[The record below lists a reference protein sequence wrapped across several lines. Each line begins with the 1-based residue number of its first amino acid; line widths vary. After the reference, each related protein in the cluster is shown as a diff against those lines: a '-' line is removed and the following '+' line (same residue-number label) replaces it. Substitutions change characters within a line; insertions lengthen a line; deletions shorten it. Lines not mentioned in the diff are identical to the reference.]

1 MKALPTKPHLPSKR
15 RFEIVPENM
24 RANGIWFLIAKH
36 SVVYLKM
43 NLTSLFGL
51 LGGLLVL
58 AFGANRLFRWTRIPD
73 VVVLMAT
80 GVLIGP
86 LLGWARPDQFKDV
99 THAFGTLALILIL
112 FEGGLDLNIRETV
125 SHFPG
130 GLLFGVLAY
139 GLTTF
144 FAGLVASASLGINHR
159 DGLLAGAA
167 IGCTSSTIVLP
178 VLQQWKAEKSVKI
191 ILLLESTL
199 GDILGV
205 LTVGFLIHSHQAG
218 GSVVGDFL
226 TGFFSQVAIS
236 LVASLLIGFGW
247 SRLLPYLS
255 EQQFWQVLTFSMVL
269 LLYAGTERLGGS
281 GLLAVLGFGLALS
294 NLSGRRSLIPPAYR
308 FSQVNSEHHEQI
320 LNFHAELSFL
330 VRTFFFVL
338 IGVVVELSGLR
349 PIWPVLLGVTGVIF
363 LARWISIQLS
373 RWSWRGLGESDR
385 EKILWMLPRGLIT
398 IVLAIEIVEVRGQSM
413 AFLPPMSFAVI
424 LLTNLILVFG
434 SIRTST
440 MAVTELPELLDSARE
455 SAAEEPPITDS
466 L

>member
-1 MKALPTKPHLPSKR
+1 
-15 RFEIVPENM
+15 
-24 RANGIWFLIAKH
+24 
-36 SVVYLKM
+36 M

-58 AFGANRLFRWTRIPD
+58 AFAANRLFRWTRIPD

-86 LLGWARPDQFKDV
+86 VLGWARPDQFKDV
-99 THAFGTLALILIL
+99 THAFGTLALNLIL
-112 FEGGLDLNIRETV
+112 FEGGLDLNIRETLG
-125 SHFPG
+125 HFPG
-130 GLLFGVLAY
+130 GLLFGVVTY

-144 FAGLVASASLGINHR
+144 GVGFVASASLHMSR
-159 DGLLAGAA
+159 KDGLLAGAVV
-167 IGCTSSTIVLP
+167 GCTSSTIVLP
-178 VLQQWKAEKSVKI
+178 VLQQWKSEKAVKI

-205 LTVGFLIHSHQAG
+205 LTVGFLIGVHQASN
-218 GSVVGDFL
+218 SVVGDFL

-236 LVASLLIGFGW
+236 LGVSFLIGFGW

-269 LLYAGTERLGGS
+269 LLYAGTEKLGGS

-294 NLSGRRSLIPPAYR
+294 NLPGEQWAVLPDLFQ
-308 FSQVNSEHHEQI
+308 FSAPGSEPHAQI

-349 PIWPVLLGVTGVIF
+349 PIWPLMLGVIGAIY
-363 LARWISIQLS
+363 LARWISIQLC
-373 RWSWRGLGESDR
+373 RWSWRGIGAPGR

-398 IVLAIEIVEVRGQSM
+398 IVLALEVVDVRGNSM
-413 AFLPPMSFAVI
+413 EFLAAMSFATI
-424 LLTNLILVFG
+424 LLTNLMLVFG
-434 SIRTST
+434 SVRTLKQ
-440 MAVTELPELLDSARE
+440 APLDSPVLTEPVSVSE
-455 SAAEEPPITDS
+455 SNP

>member
-1 MKALPTKPHLPSKR
+1 
-15 RFEIVPENM
+15 
-24 RANGIWFLIAKH
+24 
-36 SVVYLKM
+36 M

-58 AFGANRLFRWTRIPD
+58 AFAANRLFRWTRIPD
-73 VVVLMAT
+73 VIVLMAT
-80 GVLIGP
+80 GVVIGP
-86 LLGWARPDQFKDV
+86 VLGWARPDQFKDV

-112 FEGGLDLNIRETV
+112 FEGGLDLDIRETI

-130 GLLFGVLAY
+130 GLLFGVVVYAI
-139 GLTTF
+139 TTF
-144 FAGLVASASLGINHR
+144 SAGLVASASLGINRR
-159 DGLLAGAA
+159 DGLLAAAA

-178 VLQQWKAEKSVKI
+178 VLQQWKAEKAVKI

-205 LTVGFLIHSHQAG
+205 LTVGFLLRSHQAG
-218 GSVVGDFL
+218 GSAVGDFL

-236 LVASLLIGFGW
+236 LAASFLIGFGW

-281 GLLAVLGFGLALS
+281 GLLAVLGFGLAIS
-294 NLSGRRSLIPPAYR
+294 NLSGGRRSLVPTL
-308 FSQVNSEHHEQI
+308 FQLSQGGAGAHEQI

-363 LARWISIQLS
+363 LARWASIQCC
-373 RWSWRGLGESDR
+373 RWTWRGLGPSDR

-434 SIRTST
+434 SIRTSK
-440 MAVTELPELLDSARE
+440 MAPTELSDPAE
-455 SAAEEPPITDS
+455 SAGETNAKAPPVSDS
-466 L
+466 P

>member
-1 MKALPTKPHLPSKR
+1 
-15 RFEIVPENM
+15 
-24 RANGIWFLIAKH
+24 
-36 SVVYLKM
+36 
-43 NLTSLFGL
+43 
-51 LGGLLVL
+51 
-58 AFGANRLFRWTRIPD
+58 
-73 VVVLMAT
+73 MAT
-80 GVLIGP
+80 GVVIRP
-86 LLGWARPDQFKDV
+86 VLGWAHADQFKDV

-112 FEGGLDLNIRETV
+112 FEGGLDLNIRETI

-130 GLLFGVLAY
+130 GLFFGVLAY

-144 FAGLVASASLGINHR
+144 AAGRVASASLGINLR
-159 DGLLAGAA
+159 DGLLAGAVV
-167 IGCTSSTIVLP
+167 GCTSSTIVLP
-178 VLQQWKAEKSVKI
+178 VLQQWKAEQGVKI

-205 LTVGFLIHSHQAG
+205 LTVGFLIRSHQAG
-218 GSVVGDFL
+218 GAAVGDFL

-236 LVASLLIGFGW
+236 LAVSFLIGFGW

-281 GLLAVLGFGLALS
+281 GLLAVLGFGLAIS
-294 NLSGRRSLIPPAYR
+294 NLSGGRRSLVPTLFQ
-308 FSQVNSEHHEQI
+308 FSQGGSGAHEQI

-338 IGVVVELSGLR
+338 IGAVVQLSGLR
-349 PIWPVLLGVTGVIF
+349 PIWPLLLGLTGVIF
-363 LARWISIQLS
+363 LARWVSIQLS

-398 IVLAIEIVEVRGQSM
+398 IVLALEIVEVRGQSM
-413 AFLPPMSFAVI
+413 SFLPPMSFAVI

-434 SIRTST
+434 SIRTNKADT
-440 MAVTELPELLDSARE
+440 TNVPGTAE
-455 SAAEEPPITDS
+455 SAVEPEASNERGYTARS
-466 L
+466 E

>member
-1 MKALPTKPHLPSKR
+1 
-15 RFEIVPENM
+15 
-24 RANGIWFLIAKH
+24 
-36 SVVYLKM
+36 M

-86 LLGWARPDQFKDV
+86 VLGWARADQFKDV

-112 FEGGLDLNIRETV
+112 FEGGLDLNIRETL

-130 GLLFGVLAY
+130 GLLFGVVAY
-139 GLTTF
+139 AVTMFGVGF
-144 FAGLVASASLGINHR
+144 VASASLGMSR
-159 DGLLAGAA
+159 TDGLLAGAVV
-167 IGCTSSTIVLP
+167 GCTSSTIVLP
-178 VLQQWKAEKSVKI
+178 VLQQWKSEKAVKI

-205 LTVGFLIHSHQAG
+205 LTVGYLIASHQPG

-226 TGFFSQVAIS
+226 TGFFSQVTIS
-236 LVASLLIGFGW
+236 LGVSFLIGFGW
-247 SRLLPYLS
+247 SWLLPYLS

-294 NLSGRRSLIPPAYR
+294 NIPGVRRGIVPALFQFSPPDSQPHERILS
-308 FSQVNSEHHEQI
+308 
-320 LNFHAELSFL
+320 FHAELSFL

-338 IGVVVELSGLR
+338 IGVIVQLSGLR
-349 PIWPVLLGVTGVIF
+349 PIWPLMLGVIGAIY
-363 LARWISIQLS
+363 LARWLSIQLC
-373 RWSWRGLGESDR
+373 RWSWRGLGPADR

-398 IVLAIEIVEVRGQSM
+398 IVLALEVVDVRGKSM
-413 AFLPPMSFAVI
+413 AFLPAMSFAVI

-434 SIRTST
+434 SVRLQR
-440 MAVTELPELLDSARE
+440 MARAEMRMPVEPSRE
-455 SAAEEPPITDS
+455 SGP
-466 L
+466 

>member
-1 MKALPTKPHLPSKR
+1 
-15 RFEIVPENM
+15 
-24 RANGIWFLIAKH
+24 
-36 SVVYLKM
+36 M

-80 GVLIGP
+80 GVVIGP
-86 LLGWARPDQFKDV
+86 ILGWARPDQFKDV

-112 FEGGLDLNIRETV
+112 FEGGLDLNIRETI

-130 GLLFGVLAY
+130 GLLFGVLVY
-139 GLTTF
+139 SVTTF
-144 FAGLVASASLGINHR
+144 FAGLIVSASLGIGHR
-159 DGLLAGAA
+159 DGLIAGAVV
-167 IGCTSSTIVLP
+167 GCTSSTIVLP
-178 VLQQWKAEKSVKI
+178 VLQQWKAEKAVKI

-205 LTVGFLIHSHQAG
+205 LTVGYLLRSHQAG
-218 GSVVGDFL
+218 GSAVGDFL
-226 TGFFSQVAIS
+226 AGFFSQVAIS
-236 LVASLLIGFGW
+236 LVASFLIGFAW

-281 GLLAVLGFGLALS
+281 GLLAALGFGLALS
-294 NLSGRRSLIPPAYR
+294 NLSGGRRSLVPTFFQFTQGGA
-308 FSQVNSEHHEQI
+308 EAHEQI

-349 PIWPVLLGVTGVIF
+349 PIWPVLLGLTGVIF
-363 LARWISIQLS
+363 LARWVSIQFC
-373 RWSWRGLGESDR
+373 RWTWRGLGDSGR

-398 IVLAIEIVEVRGQSM
+398 IVLAIEIVQVRGQSM
-413 AFLPPMSFAVI
+413 AFLPPMAFAVI

-434 SIRTST
+434 SIRTSK
-440 MAVTELPELLDSARE
+440 MAPAELPETAE
-455 SAAEEPPITDS
+455 SAKGSDATAPPVSDT

>member
-1 MKALPTKPHLPSKR
+1 
-15 RFEIVPENM
+15 
-24 RANGIWFLIAKH
+24 
-36 SVVYLKM
+36 VYLKM

-86 LLGWARPDQFKDV
+86 ILGWARPDQFKDV

-112 FEGGLDLNIRETV
+112 FEGGLDLNIRETI

-144 FAGLVASASLGINHR
+144 FAGLVVSASLGINHR

-178 VLQQWKAEKSVKI
+178 VLQQWNAEKAVKI

-236 LVASLLIGFGW
+236 LLASLLIGFGW

-308 FSQVNSEHHEQI
+308 FSQVDSEHHEQI

-363 LARWISIQLS
+363 LARWLSIQLS
-373 RWSWRGLGESDR
+373 RWTWRGLGESDR
-385 EKILWMLPRGLIT
+385 EKLLWMLPRGLIT

-424 LLTNLILVFG
+424 LLTNFILVFG
-434 SIRTST
+434 SIRTSKT
-440 MAVTELPELLDSARE
+440 APAELSEPGEPAGELD
-455 SAAEEPPITDS
+455 AAEPRVSGSP
-466 L
+466 

>member
-1 MKALPTKPHLPSKR
+1 
-15 RFEIVPENM
+15 
-24 RANGIWFLIAKH
+24 
-36 SVVYLKM
+36 M
-43 NLTSLFGL
+43 NLTTLFGL

-58 AFGANRLFRWTRIPD
+58 AFAANRLFRWTRIPD

-80 GVLIGP
+80 GVVIGP
-86 LLGWARPDQFKDV
+86 VLGWARPDQFKDV

-112 FEGGLDLNIRETV
+112 FEGGLDLNIRETL

-130 GLLFGVLAY
+130 GLLFGVVSY

-144 FAGLVASASLGINHR
+144 AVGFVASASLGISRH
-159 DGLLAGAA
+159 DGLLAGAVV
-167 IGCTSSTIVLP
+167 GCTSSTIVLP

-191 ILLLESTL
+191 VLLLESTL

-205 LTVGFLIHSHQAG
+205 LTVGFLIGVHRSG

-226 TGFFSQVAIS
+226 SGFFSQVAIS
-236 LVASLLIGFGW
+236 LGVAFLIGFGW

-269 LLYAGTERLGGS
+269 LLYAGTEKLGGS

-294 NLSGRRSLIPPAYR
+294 NLPGERRAILPALFQ
-308 FSQVNSEHHEQI
+308 FSQPGSEPHEQI

-338 IGVVVELSGLR
+338 IGVVVQLSGLR
-349 PIWPVLLGVTGVIF
+349 PIWPLMLGVIGAIY
-363 LARWISIQLS
+363 LARWISIQLC
-373 RWSWRGLGESDR
+373 RWSWRDIGPPDR

-398 IVLAIEIVEVRGQSM
+398 IVLALEVVDVRGQSM
-413 AFLPPMSFAVI
+413 EFLPAMSFAAI

-434 SIRTST
+434 SVRTSKV
-440 MAVTELPELLDSARE
+440 ASVDSSLRWRSRPAIGIPES
-455 SAAEEPPITDS
+455 S
-466 L
+466 

>member
-1 MKALPTKPHLPSKR
+1 M
-15 RFEIVPENM
+15 
-24 RANGIWFLIAKH
+24 IAEH
-36 SVVYLKM
+36 SVVYSEM

-80 GVLIGP
+80 GVVIGP
-86 LLGWARPDQFKDV
+86 VLGWARADQFKDV

-112 FEGGLDLNIRETV
+112 FEGGLDLNIRETL

-130 GLLFGVLAY
+130 GLLFGVVAY
-139 GLTTF
+139 ALTTLS
-144 FAGLVASASLGINHR
+144 AGLIASASLRISLR
-159 DGLLAGAA
+159 DGMLAGAVV
-167 IGCTSSTIVLP
+167 GCTSSTIVLP
-178 VLQQWKAEKSVKI
+178 VLQQWKAEKAVEI
-191 ILLLESTL
+191 VLLLESTL

-205 LTVGFLIHSHQAG
+205 LTVGFLIRSHQAG
-218 GSVVGDFL
+218 GSAVGDFL

-236 LVASLLIGFGW
+236 LVASFLIGFGW

-294 NLSGRRSLIPPAYR
+294 NLSGGRRSLVPTL
-308 FSQVNSEHHEQI
+308 FQLSQGGAGAHEQI

-338 IGVVVELSGLR
+338 IGAVVELSGLR
-349 PIWPVLLGVTGVIF
+349 PIWPLLLGLAGVIY
-363 LARWISIQLS
+363 LARWVSIQLC
-373 RWSWRGLGESDR
+373 RWTWRGLGPSDR

-398 IVLAIEIVEVRGQSM
+398 IVLAIEVVEVRGQSM
-413 AFLPPMSFAVI
+413 SFLPPMSFAVI

-434 SIRTST
+434 SIRTNKMAST
-440 MAVTELPELLDSARE
+440 ERPEPVE
-455 SAAEEPPITDS
+455 SAGGSEIETPPISDS
-466 L
+466 P

>member
-1 MKALPTKPHLPSKR
+1 M
-15 RFEIVPENM
+15 
-24 RANGIWFLIAKH
+24 IAEH
-36 SVVYLKM
+36 SVVCSEM
-43 NLTSLFGL
+43 NLTYLFGL

-58 AFGANRLFRWTRIPD
+58 AFAANRLFRWTRIPD

-80 GVLIGP
+80 GVVIGP
-86 LLGWARPDQFKDV
+86 VLGWARADQFRDV

-112 FEGGLDLNIRETV
+112 FEGGLDLKIRETI

-139 GLTTF
+139 AITTF
-144 FAGLVASASLGINHR
+144 SAGWIVSASLRISR
-159 DGLLAGAA
+159 QDGLLAGAV

-178 VLQQWKAEKSVKI
+178 VLQQWKAKEAVKI

-205 LTVGFLIHSHQAG
+205 LTVGFLLATHRSG

-236 LVASLLIGFGW
+236 LGVSFLIGLAW

-255 EQQFWQVLTFSMVL
+255 EQQFWQVVTFSMVL
-269 LLYAGTERLGGS
+269 LLYAGTESLGGS
-281 GLLAVLGFGLALS
+281 GLLAVLGFGLTLS
-294 NLSGRRSLIPPAYR
+294 NVSGGRRSVVPTLFQ
-308 FSQVNSEHHEQI
+308 FSQGGAGAHEQI

-349 PIWPVLLGVTGVIF
+349 PIWPMLMGVTAVIF
-363 LARWISIQLS
+363 LARWVSIQFS
-373 RWSWRGLGESDR
+373 RWSWRGLENADR

-398 IVLAIEIVEVRGQSM
+398 IVLAIEVIEVRGLSM
-413 AFLPPMSFAVI
+413 AFLAPMSFAVV

-434 SIRTST
+434 SIRTSK
-440 MAVTELPELLDSARE
+440 MAPAESPELLDPAGGLPE
-455 SAAEEPPITDS
+455 
-466 L
+466 

>member
-1 MKALPTKPHLPSKR
+1 M
-15 RFEIVPENM
+15 IPE
-24 RANGIWFLIAKH
+24 H
-36 SVVYLKM
+36 SVVYSEM
-43 NLTSLFGL
+43 NLTYLFGL

-58 AFGANRLFRWTRIPD
+58 AFAANRLFRWTRIPD

-86 LLGWARPDQFKDV
+86 VLGWARADQFRDV

-112 FEGGLDLNIRETV
+112 FEGGLDLKIRETI

-130 GLLFGVLAY
+130 GLVFGVLVYA
-139 GLTTF
+139 LTTF
-144 FAGLVASASLGINHR
+144 SAGWIASASLHISR
-159 DGLLAGAA
+159 QDGLLAGAV

-178 VLQQWKAEKSVKI
+178 VLQQWNAEKAVKI

-205 LTVGFLIHSHQAG
+205 LTVGFLLGARRAG

-226 TGFFSQVAIS
+226 TGFFSQVVIS
-236 LVASLLIGFGW
+236 LGVSFVIGLAW

-269 LLYAGTERLGGS
+269 LLYAGTESLGGS
-281 GLLAVLGFGLALS
+281 GLLAVLGFGLTLS
-294 NLSGRRSLIPPAYR
+294 NVSGGRRSVVPTLFQ
-308 FSQVNSEHHEQI
+308 FSQGGAGAHEQI

-349 PIWPVLLGVTGVIF
+349 PIWPLLMGVTAVIF
-363 LARWISIQLS
+363 LARWVSIQFS
-373 RWSWRGLGESDR
+373 RWTWRGLQNSDR

-398 IVLAIEIVEVRGQSM
+398 IVLAIEVIEVRGLSM
-413 AFLPPMSFAVI
+413 VFLAPMSFAVV

-434 SIRTST
+434 SIRTSK
-440 MAVTELPELLDSARE
+440 MAPTESTDIVDPAGESPE
-455 SAAEEPPITDS
+455 
-466 L
+466 

>member
-1 MKALPTKPHLPSKR
+1 
-15 RFEIVPENM
+15 
-24 RANGIWFLIAKH
+24 
-36 SVVYLKM
+36 M

-58 AFGANRLFRWTRIPD
+58 AFAANRLFKWTRIPD

-80 GVLIGP
+80 GVVIGP
-86 LLGWARPDQFKDV
+86 ILGWARPDQFKDV

-112 FEGGLDLNIRETV
+112 FEGGLDLNIRETI

-144 FAGLVASASLGINHR
+144 AAGLVVSASLGINHR
-159 DGLLAGAA
+159 DGLLAGAV

-178 VLQQWKAEKSVKI
+178 VLQQWKAEQSVKI

-205 LTVGFLIHSHQAG
+205 LTVGFLIGSHAAG

-226 TGFFSQVAIS
+226 AGFFSQVAIS
-236 LVASLLIGFGW
+236 LGVSFLIGFGW

-294 NLSGRRSLIPPAYR
+294 NLSGGRGSLIPPSYP
-308 FSQVNSEHHEQI
+308 FSQVGNEHHEQI

-349 PIWPVLLGVTGVIF
+349 PIWPVLLGVTGTIF
-363 LARWISIQLS
+363 LARWVSIQLC
-373 RWSWRGLGESDR
+373 RWTWRGLGESDR

-398 IVLAIEIVEVRGQSM
+398 IVLAIEIVEVRGRSM
-413 AFLPPMSFAVI
+413 DFLPPMSFAVI

-434 SIRTST
+434 SIRTSKMT
-440 MAVTELPELLDSARE
+440 PTELPEVAEAASAGE
-455 SAAEEPPITDS
+455 SDAKAPRVADS

>member
-1 MKALPTKPHLPSKR
+1 M
-15 RFEIVPENM
+15 
-24 RANGIWFLIAKH
+24 IAEH
-36 SVVYLKM
+36 SVVYSEM

-80 GVLIGP
+80 GVVIGP
-86 LLGWARPDQFKDV
+86 VLGWARADQFKDV

-112 FEGGLDLNIRETV
+112 FEGGLDLNIRETL

-139 GLTTF
+139 SLTTYSG
-144 FAGLVASASLGINHR
+144 GLVASASLGISHR
-159 DGLLAGAA
+159 DGLLAGAVV
-167 IGCTSSTIVLP
+167 GCTSSTIVLP
-178 VLQQWKAEKSVKI
+178 VLQQWKAEKAVKI

-205 LTVGFLIHSHQAG
+205 LTVGFLIRSHQAG

-236 LVASLLIGFGW
+236 LVASFLIGFGW

-294 NLSGRRSLIPPAYR
+294 NLSGGRRSLVPTLFQ
-308 FSQVNSEHHEQI
+308 FSQGGAGAHEQI

-338 IGVVVELSGLR
+338 IGAVVELSGLR
-349 PIWPVLLGVTGVIF
+349 PIWPLLLGLTGVIY
-363 LARWISIQLS
+363 LARWVSIQLC
-373 RWSWRGLGESDR
+373 RWTWRGIGASDR

-398 IVLAIEIVEVRGQSM
+398 IVLAIEVVEVRGQSM
-413 AFLPPMSFAVI
+413 SFLPPMSFAVI
-424 LLTNLILVFG
+424 LLTNLIMVFG
-434 SIRTST
+434 SIRTNKMAST
-440 MAVTELPELLDSARE
+440 EMPEPVE
-455 SAAEEPPITDS
+455 SAGGSEVKTPPIS
-466 L
+466 ESP

>member
-1 MKALPTKPHLPSKR
+1 
-15 RFEIVPENM
+15 
-24 RANGIWFLIAKH
+24 
-36 SVVYLKM
+36 M

-58 AFGANRLFRWTRIPD
+58 AFAANRLFRWTRIPD

-80 GVLIGP
+80 GVAIGP
-86 LLGWARPDQFKDV
+86 ILGWARPDQFKDV

-112 FEGGLDLNIRETV
+112 FEGGLDLNIRETL

-144 FAGLVASASLGINHR
+144 FAGLVVSASVGITHR

-178 VLQQWKAEKSVKI
+178 VLQQWKAEKAVKI

-205 LTVGFLIHSHQAG
+205 LTVGFLIHSRQAG

-226 TGFFSQVAIS
+226 TGFFSEVAIS

-294 NLSGRRSLIPPAYR
+294 NLSGRRSLIPPSYR
-308 FSQVNSEHHEQI
+308 FSQVSDEHHEQI

-363 LARWISIQLS
+363 LARWMSIQFC
-373 RWSWRGLGESDR
+373 RWTWRGLGESDR
-385 EKILWMLPRGLIT
+385 EKILWVLPRGLIT

-413 AFLPPMSFAVI
+413 GFLPPMSFAVI
-424 LLTNLILVFG
+424 LLTNLIMVFG
-434 SIRTST
+434 SIRTSK
-440 MAVTELPELLDSARE
+440 MVPTESPVAAEPAEEHEAEKPPALDSH
-455 SAAEEPPITDS
+455 
-466 L
+466 

>member
-1 MKALPTKPHLPSKR
+1 
-15 RFEIVPENM
+15 
-24 RANGIWFLIAKH
+24 LIAEH
-36 SVVYLKM
+36 SVVYSKM
-43 NLTSLFGL
+43 NLTALFGL

-80 GVLIGP
+80 GVVLGP
-86 LLGWARPDQFKDV
+86 VLGWARADQFKDV

-112 FEGGLDLNIRETV
+112 FEGGLDLNIRETL

-130 GLLFGVLAY
+130 GLLFGVVVY
-139 GLTTF
+139 GLTTLS
-144 FAGLVASASLGINHR
+144 AGLIASASLRINSR
-159 DGLLAGAA
+159 DGMLAGAVV
-167 IGCTSSTIVLP
+167 GCTSSTIVLP
-178 VLQQWKAEKSVKI
+178 VLQQWKAEKAVKI
-191 ILLLESTL
+191 VLLLESTL

-205 LTVGFLIHSHQAG
+205 LTVGFLIRSHQAG
-218 GSVVGDFL
+218 GSAVGDFL

-236 LVASLLIGFGW
+236 LVASFLIGFGW

-281 GLLAVLGFGLALS
+281 GLLAVLGFGLAIS
-294 NLSGRRSLIPPAYR
+294 NLSGGRRSLVPTLFQ
-308 FSQVNSEHHEQI
+308 FSQGGAGAHEQI

-338 IGVVVELSGLR
+338 IGAVVQLSGLR
-349 PIWPVLLGVTGVIF
+349 PIWPLLLGLTGVIY
-363 LARWISIQLS
+363 LARWVSIQLC
-373 RWSWRGLGESDR
+373 RWTWRGLGPSDR

-398 IVLAIEIVEVRGQSM
+398 IVLAIEVVEVRGQSM
-413 AFLPPMSFAVI
+413 SFLPPMSFAVI

-434 SIRTST
+434 SIRTNKMAST
-440 MAVTELPELLDSARE
+440 EMPEEIE
-455 SAAEEPPITDS
+455 SAGGLEAKTPPIS
-466 L
+466 ESP

>member
-1 MKALPTKPHLPSKR
+1 MYS
-15 RFEIVPENM
+15 E
-24 RANGIWFLIAKH
+24 
-36 SVVYLKM
+36 M

-80 GVLIGP
+80 GVVIGP
-86 LLGWARPDQFKDV
+86 ILGWARPDQFKDV

-112 FEGGLDLNIRETV
+112 FEGGLDLNIRETI

-130 GLLFGVLAY
+130 GLLFGVLVY

-144 FAGLVASASLGINHR
+144 LAGLVVSASLHISHR

-178 VLQQWKAEKSVKI
+178 VLQQWKTEKGVKI

-205 LTVGFLIHSHQAG
+205 LTVGFLIRAHQG
-218 GSVVGDFL
+218 GGTAVGDFL

-236 LVASLLIGFGW
+236 LVASFLIGFGW

-294 NLSGRRSLIPPAYR
+294 NLTGGRQSLVPTFFQFTQGGA
-308 FSQVNSEHHEQI
+308 EAHEQI

-349 PIWPVLLGVTGVIF
+349 PIWPVLLSVTGIIF
-363 LARWISIQLS
+363 LARWMSIQVC
-373 RWSWRGLGESDR
+373 RWTWRGLGESDR

-398 IVLAIEIVEVRGQSM
+398 IVLAIEIVEVRGQPM

-434 SIRTST
+434 SIRTSKT
-440 MAVTELPELLDSARE
+440 ASAVLPEQIERAGESDDNAPPTSGSA
-455 SAAEEPPITDS
+455 
-466 L
+466 

>member
-1 MKALPTKPHLPSKR
+1 M
-15 RFEIVPENM
+15 
-24 RANGIWFLIAKH
+24 IAEH
-36 SVVYLKM
+36 SVVYSKM
-43 NLTSLFGL
+43 NLTALFGL

-80 GVLIGP
+80 GVVLGP
-86 LLGWARPDQFKDV
+86 VLGWARADQFKDV

-112 FEGGLDLNIRETV
+112 FEGGLDLNIRETL

-130 GLLFGVLAY
+130 GLLFGVVVY

-144 FAGLVASASLGINHR
+144 SAGLIASASLRINSR
-159 DGLLAGAA
+159 DGMLAGAVV
-167 IGCTSSTIVLP
+167 GCTSSTIVLP
-178 VLQQWKAEKSVKI
+178 VLQQWKSEKAVEI
-191 ILLLESTL
+191 VLLLESTL

-205 LTVGFLIHSHQAG
+205 LTVGFLIRSHQAG
-218 GSVVGDFL
+218 GSAVGDFL

-236 LVASLLIGFGW
+236 LVASFLIGFGW

-281 GLLAVLGFGLALS
+281 GLLAVLGFGLAIS
-294 NLSGRRSLIPPAYR
+294 NLSGGRRSLVPTS
-308 FSQVNSEHHEQI
+308 FQLSQGGAGAHEQI

-338 IGVVVELSGLR
+338 IGAVVELSGLR
-349 PIWPVLLGVTGVIF
+349 PIWPLLLGLTGVIF
-363 LARWISIQLS
+363 LARWVSIQLC
-373 RWSWRGLGESDR
+373 RWTWRGLGASDR

-398 IVLAIEIVEVRGQSM
+398 IVLAIEVVEVRGQSM
-413 AFLPPMSFAVI
+413 SFLPPMSFAVI

-434 SIRTST
+434 SIRTNRMAST
-440 MAVTELPELLDSARE
+440 EMPEEIE
-455 SAAEEPPITDS
+455 SAGRSDVQTPPISDS
-466 L
+466 H

>member
-1 MKALPTKPHLPSKR
+1 MYS
-15 RFEIVPENM
+15 
-24 RANGIWFLIAKH
+24 
-36 SVVYLKM
+36 KM
-43 NLTSLFGL
+43 NLTALFGL

-80 GVLIGP
+80 GVVLGP
-86 LLGWARPDQFKDV
+86 VLGWARADQFKDV

-112 FEGGLDLNIRETV
+112 FEGGLDLNIRETL

-130 GLLFGVLAY
+130 GLLFGVVVY

-144 FAGLVASASLGINHR
+144 SAGLIASASLRINSR
-159 DGLLAGAA
+159 DGMLAGAVV
-167 IGCTSSTIVLP
+167 GCTSSTIVLP
-178 VLQQWKAEKSVKI
+178 VLQQWKSEKAVEI
-191 ILLLESTL
+191 VLLLESTL

-205 LTVGFLIHSHQAG
+205 LTVGFLIRSHQAG
-218 GSVVGDFL
+218 GSAVGDFL

-236 LVASLLIGFGW
+236 LVASFLIGFGW

-281 GLLAVLGFGLALS
+281 GLLAVLGFGLAIS
-294 NLSGRRSLIPPAYR
+294 NLSGGRRSLVPTS
-308 FSQVNSEHHEQI
+308 FQLSQGGAGAHEQI

-338 IGVVVELSGLR
+338 IGAVVELSGLR
-349 PIWPVLLGVTGVIF
+349 PIWPLLLGLTGVIF
-363 LARWISIQLS
+363 LARWVSIQLC
-373 RWSWRGLGESDR
+373 RWTWRGLGASDR

-398 IVLAIEIVEVRGQSM
+398 IVLAIEVVEVRGQSM
-413 AFLPPMSFAVI
+413 SFLPPMSFAVI

-434 SIRTST
+434 SIRTNRMAST
-440 MAVTELPELLDSARE
+440 EMPEEIE
-455 SAAEEPPITDS
+455 SAGRSDVQTPPISDS
-466 L
+466 H